1 MTPRT
6 VIYSKTFIERLLDF
20 TDRGEQEYG
29 ERVAQEKKRLV
40 FALLDDTIAASPAIK
55 LRHPELGLVVYP
67 VAKTPFIVIYDFDA
81 HEVRVFTC
89 LLKGAG
95 TRLEDFDPAAVEW

>member
-1 MTPRT
+1 MTPRKVT
-6 VIYSKTFIERLLDF
+6 YSKTFIERLLDF

-40 FALLDDTIAASPAIK
+40 FSLLDDTIATTPAIRRRHTK
-55 LRHPELGLVVYP
+55 LDLVVYP
-67 VAKTPFIVIYDFDA
+67 ISKTPIIVIYDYDDD
-81 HEVRVFTC
+81 EVRVFTC

-95 TRLEDFDPAAVEW
+95 DRLVDFDPASVEW